1 MCCLRGM
8 GKSGRFWP
16 LLVASLLAAT
26 MIAVGWPGLAQYDS
40 VEQFRQALSG
50 QYDDWHPPI
59 MARLWS
65 LLHILGGGA
74 GPMMVLQIALYWL
87 GLGLI
92 AGGLA
97 RTGRRRAAVLVL
109 ALGALPG
116 FAAWQWAVLKDV
128 QMAAAILAAVGIVGW
143 WRLRGARIPWTAAAI
158 TVLLLGYA
166 TLVRANALFVTVPL
180 AVMLLPCGGRP
191 TRLTLALAGMAA
203 IVLLTPQIDVDL
215 FGATP
220 SGVRTTEP
228 LFDLAAI
235 AVRTGDSAST
245 AIDPAGIAALRRERC
260 VKTYFWDTL
269 GDGPCADAIEDLAS
283 RPVGAMYLQLAQAAV
298 RHPMAY
304 AEHRLAHFNMTQRW
318 LVGRG
323 LMDNWPP
330 SRSQPNKQGLGDP
343 GRLASWWIV
352 KTAALADTPL
362 GWPIVWLVLAIA
374 ALVEG
379 LRRAASPSRDLALA
393 LVISALTVEASF
405 VAISIA
411 ADLRYHLWPM
421 IAAAL
426 AVILL
431 VAEARPARRMLVA
444 SIVALTLVIAS
455 GIVARVILPP
465 APSGYPQ
472 MLAS

>member
-1 MCCLRGM
+1 M
-8 GKSGRFWP
+8 
-16 LLVASLLAAT
+16 VAA
-26 MIAVGWPGLAQYDS
+26 GWPGLAQYDS
-40 VEQFRQALSG
+40 VEQFRQVLSG
-50 QYDDWHPPI
+50 RYDDWHPPV

-65 LLHILGGGA
+65 LFHAIGGGA

-97 RTGRRRAAVLVL
+97 QAGRPRAAVLAL
-109 ALGALPG
+109 AVGVLPG
-116 FAAWQWAVLKDV
+116 FAVWQWAVLKDV
-128 QMAAAILAAVGIVGW
+128 QMVAAMLAAVGIVGW
-143 WRLRGARIPWTAAAI
+143 WRLRGERVPLAAVAI
-158 TVLLLGYA
+158 AILLLGYA
-166 TLVRANALFVTVPL
+166 TLVRANAVFATVPL
-180 AVMLLPCGGRP
+180 AVMLWPHGGWP
-191 TRLTLALAGMAA
+191 TRWMLALAGVGA
-203 IVLLTPQIDVDL
+203 VVVLTPLIDANL
-215 FGATP
+215 FDAAP

-235 AVRTGDSAST
+235 AVRTGDADAT
-245 AIDPAGIAALRRERC
+245 GIDPAGIAALRRGGC

-323 LMDNWPP
+323 LMDAWPP
-330 SRSQPNKQGLGDP
+330 SQSQPNVQGLGDP
-343 GRLASWWIV
+343 GPLASWWIE
-352 KTAALADTPL
+352 TTEALADTPL
-362 GWPIVWLVLAIA
+362 GWPIIWLALAMA
-374 ALVEG
+374 ALVEA
-379 LRRAASPSRDLALA
+379 LRRAVSPLRDLALA
-393 LVISALTVEASF
+393 LVISALALEVSF

-421 IAAAL
+421 TAAAL
-426 AVILL
+426 GVILL
-431 VAEARPARRMLVA
+431 FADAQPPRRMLAA
-444 SIVALTLVIAS
+444 SVLALVLVIAS
-455 GIVARVILPP
+455 GLAARAILPP
-465 APSGYPQ
+465 APSGYPE

>member
-1 MCCLRGM
+1 M

-16 LLVASLLAAT
+16 LWAAFLLAVT
-26 MIAVGWPGLAQYDS
+26 MIAAGWPGLAEYDS
-40 VEQFRQALSG
+40 VEQFRQVLSG
-50 QYDDWHPPI
+50 RYDDWHPPV

-65 LLHILGGGA
+65 LFHAIGGGA

-97 RTGRRRAAVLVL
+97 RAGRLRAAVLAL
-109 ALGALPG
+109 AVGVLPG
-116 FAAWQWAVLKDV
+116 FAVWQWAVLKDV
-128 QMAAAILAAVGIVGW
+128 QMVAAMLAAVGIVGW
-143 WRLRGARIPWTAAAI
+143 WRLRGERMPLVAAALAI
-158 TVLLLGYA
+158 LLLGYA
-166 TLVRANALFVTVPL
+166 TLVRANAVFATVPL
-180 AVMLLPCGGRP
+180 AVMLRPHGGWP
-191 TRLTLALAGMAA
+191 TRWMLALAGVGA
-203 IVLLTPQIDVDL
+203 VVVLTPLIDANL
-215 FGATP
+215 FDAAP

-235 AVRTGDSAST
+235 AVRTGDADAT
-245 AIDPAGIAALRRERC
+245 GIDPAGIVALRRDRC

-323 LMDNWPP
+323 LMDAWPP
-330 SRSQPNKQGLGDP
+330 SQSQPNVQGLGDP
-343 GRLASWWIV
+343 GPLASWWIE
-352 KTAALADTPL
+352 TTEALADTPL
-362 GWPIVWLVLAIA
+362 GWPIIWLALAMA
-374 ALVEG
+374 ALVEA
-379 LRRAASPSRDLALA
+379 LRRAVSPLRDLALA
-393 LVISALTVEASF
+393 LVISALALEVSF

-421 IAAAL
+421 TAAAL
-426 AVILL
+426 GVILL
-431 VAEARPARRMLVA
+431 FADAQPPRRMLAA
-444 SIVALTLVIAS
+444 SVLALVLVIAS
-455 GIVARVILPP
+455 GLAARAILPP
-465 APSGYPQ
+465 APSGYPE